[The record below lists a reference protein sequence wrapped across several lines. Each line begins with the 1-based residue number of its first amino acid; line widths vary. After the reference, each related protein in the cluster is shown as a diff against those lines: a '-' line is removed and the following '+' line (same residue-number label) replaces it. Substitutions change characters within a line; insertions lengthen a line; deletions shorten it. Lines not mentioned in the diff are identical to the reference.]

1 MRRVYLRWIDW
12 RRETVIRVEEGKWG
26 MVRRRTTTPKVGRGG
41 MMGGGGGGCGVE
53 SGARLVGEELR
64 RARGVCDSG

>member
-41 MMGGGGGGCGVE
+41 MMGG
-53 SGARLVGEELR
+53 EEED
-64 RARGVCDSG
+64 VVWNPEPVW